1 MHTIDALFDW
11 FLSAT
16 TRGSLLILAVLLVQ
30 IALGKRMPAG
40 WRHALW
46 LPVLFV
52 LGSPV
57 LPPSPLSIENGWTA
71 PGPAPLSFATE
82 LIPAESA
89 APALPMD
96 SAPERQPIPWTTVA
110 GWIWMS
116 GAILAMLIGVISCA
130 AALAGFR
137 RRSRPLPVELHR
149 EIQDAARACGLRRV
163 PRVLLSAAVPGPA
176 MTGLVR
182 PLLLLPASFEET
194 FDREERRLILLHE
207 FNHVK
212 RGDLVVNGLV
222 VCLQALHWCNPLVW
236 FAFRRFRADRELAC
250 DSAVLAGCPGDDRSR
265 YGHALLKVERA
276 AHPVAWRLGFLGLV
290 GLFGR
295 GCLLASRIHAIAGH
309 RRAHSLWTLA
319 GPALL
324 LAIGL
329 TGATRAQNEAAAPGP
344 QMVIESRFV
353 EVPADRPVTLEAVRS
368 TLDSK
373 NGITVFQGDPG
384 VMEQV
389 LSIPDAD
396 VLSSPT
402 LVTQSGTKGT
412 IEIGTPVP
420 NAPEKP
426 KFVGTR
432 LEVLPTLAGEKV
444 RLELRVHRTK
454 QNTTG
459 GSTTFSESEIKTDL
473 TVDLGDTL
481 VITSLHAKADPPSP
495 SDKQLMVMVSVRLA
509 DNGALV
515 EDRLEKIIIPTI
527 ELRDTPL
534 TEALAFLRQQARDL
548 DPEKRGINLLHIPA
562 EGVPDPLI
570 TVSFKEI
577 PLSEALK
584 YLAVL
589 SGLEV
594 EFGDPAVVFRTPAPK
609 PVLSPDA
616 AVETAKVPMTVK
628 PSGKSADLA
637 ASITLPEFVVEEASL
652 PSVLQ
657 FLQQKSLEL
666 DPAKKG
672 LNLILNAPGDPAPG
686 TIRIN
691 LSLRNVPLSEAIRY
705 VAELANL
712 KLRYDEDAVVLFRE

>member
-30 IALGKRMPAG
+30 IALGKRMPAV
-40 WRHALW
+40 WRHSLW

-96 SAPERQPIPWTTVA
+96 SAPERQPVPWTTVA

-176 MTGLVR
+176 MTGVLR

-250 DSAVLAGCPGDDRSR
+250 DSAVLAGCQGDDRSR

-276 AHPVAWRLGFLGLV
+276 AHPAAWRLGFLGLV

-295 GCLLASRIHAIAGH
+295 GGLLSWRITAIAGH
-309 RRAHSLWTLA
+309 RRASPVWNFA
-319 GPALL
+319 GPGLL
-324 LAIGL
+324 LAIGFA
-329 TGATRAQNEAAAPGP
+329 GATRAQNEPAVAGGR
-344 QMVIESRFV
+344 QILIEAKFI
-353 EVPADRPVTLEAVRS
+353 EVPADRPIEIKS
-368 TLDSK
+368 E
-373 NGITVFQGDPG
+373 GITYDPEKGSSVFAGDSGVIDQIAAIPG
-384 VMEQV
+384 
-389 LSIPDAD
+389 AD
-396 VLSSPT
+396 VLSAPSVLT
-402 LVTQSGTKGT
+402 LSGRKAV
-412 IEIGTPVP
+412 IEIGTP
-420 NAPEKP
+420 KP
-426 KFVGTR
+426 DEAGKPRFIGTR
-432 LEVLPTLAGEKV
+432 LEVQPTLAEGKIHLALHANRTQQITVGGTTTSSEN
-444 RLELRVHRTK
+444 ELK
-454 QNTTG
+454 A
-459 GSTTFSESEIKTDL
+459 EL
-473 TVDLGDTL
+473 TVASGDTVLVTSLNPEAGQASAPGRRLLLTVQTRLGDDGYLTR
-481 VITSLHAKADPPSP
+481 A
-495 SDKQLMVMVSVRLA
+495 
-509 DNGALV
+509 
-515 EDRLEKIIIPTI
+515 RLEKIVIPSI
-527 ELRDTPL
+527 ELRSASLTDALAFLRERVRELDPEKKGVNFVYIPAVDAPEPQLTVSFKQIPL
-534 TEALAFLRQQARDL
+534 TEALGYFAELS
-548 DPEKRGINLLHIPA
+548 NLEL
-562 EGVPDPLI
+562 
-570 TVSFKEI
+570 
-577 PLSEALK
+577 
-584 YLAVL
+584 
-589 SGLEV
+589 
-594 EFGDPAVVFRTPAPK
+594 EFGDAAVVMRP
-609 PVLSPDA
+609 
-616 AVETAKVPMTVK
+616 
-628 PSGKSADLA
+628 PSGVPAAEAQPSQKASAKSATVA
-637 ASITLPEFVVEEASL
+637 ADIVLPQVEFAGTPL
-652 PSVLQ
+652 PWALQ
-657 FLQQKSLEL
+657 FLQSRSLEL
-666 DPAKKG
+666 DPEKKG
-672 LNLILNAPGDPAPG
+672 LNLILNAPGEPLADE
-686 TIRIN
+686 IRIT
-691 LSLRNVPLSEAIRY
+691 LTLRNVPLSEALRY
-705 VAELANL
+705 VAELSHL
-712 KLRYDEDAVVLFRE
+712 KLRYDEDAVVLFRQ